1 MIRKG
6 TYVIMKVEMADMDN
20 TEEDFF
26 YELRKEKEALEKKC
40 ERYRLVLEGSNDGVW
55 DFDIEN
61 DTYHLYIKDMDEY
74 EYSIRYQK
82 FCIDV
87 WKQKIHPEDRENA
100 HKVLSE
106 FIFSGNRFYENT
118 YRVFTKEGRYKWIK
132 SKGIAQFDDRHRI
145 LHIAGSNTDVSEQV
159 EMQNNLYN
167 LAYYDKL
174 TGLAN
179 KENIKTIFNNLVSTE
194 YEFGNI
200 AFLYL
205 DIDDLSYINNTL
217 GYNTGDELIQNVATF
232 LVKKYQQNSYV
243 ARINADEFLILY
255 LDYKNLD
262 EFENEISEL
271 LSEVKNMKFL
281 KDNDITISMSMGISL
296 YRVHG
301 YGFFELL
308 KCSDTALYFA
318 KKNGKDQYK
327 LYDSSM
333 GKSVY
338 NTVDLINQIRV
349 GIEKSEFQM
358 HYQPIMDAKK
368 GFFVGLEAL
377 VRWVHSKR
385 GMISPAEFIPVAE
398 SSGQIKLLE
407 KWIIQDVFRQVEIWE
422 EYMDF
427 PIFVSINLS
436 AKGMIE
442 KNLIEYLKKLLVV
455 HNIVPKHIEF
465 EVTETA
471 VLHNIEHSMKVLSE
485 LKAMGF
491 KISLDDFGT
500 GYSSLNYLKNLPID
514 KVKLDRSFVENIDK
528 NNKDQLLV
536 QSIIELSHRME
547 LEVVGEG
554 VETYSQNELLGT
566 LGCDYI
572 QGYYY
577 GRPQNANIIDEDLK
591 EMCRK
596 KALFI

>member
-1 MIRKG
+1 
-6 TYVIMKVEMADMDN
+6 MKVETAG
-20 TEEDFF
+20 TGCAKEDFF
-26 YELRKEKEALEKKC
+26 YKIKQEKEYLEKKC
-40 ERYRLVLEGSNDGVW
+40 ERYRLALEGSNDGIWNFEVG
-55 DFDIEN
+55 EN
-61 DTYHLYIKDMDEY
+61 KYHLYIKDGEGF
-74 EYSIRYQK
+74 EYSIRYQIFDMEEWK
-82 FCIDV
+82 F
-87 WKQKIHPEDRENA
+87 KIHPDDRENA
-100 HKVLSE
+100 YRIFTE
-106 FIFSGNRFYENT
+106 FILSGRVFYENT
-118 YRVFTKEGRYKWIK
+118 YRVLTRKGYYKWIK
-132 SKGIAQFDDRHRI
+132 SKGIAQFNKDNSIIR
-145 LHIAGSNTDVSEQV
+145 IAGSNTDVSEHI
-159 EMQNNLYN
+159 EMQNDLYN

-174 TGLAN
+174 TGLSN
-179 KENIKTIFNNLVSTE
+179 KENIKTTFNDIVSNE
-194 YEFGNI
+194 GENKNM
-200 AFLYL
+200 AFIYL
-205 DIDDLSYINNTL
+205 DIDDLSYINNTV
-217 GYNTGDELIQNVATF
+217 GYSNGDELIKNVSTF
-232 LVKKYQQNSYV
+232 FVDRFKDSGHV
-243 ARINADEFLILY
+243 ARMNADEFLLLYIDYNDIEDLETEIL
-255 LDYKNLD
+255 N
-262 EFENEISEL
+262 L
-271 LSEVKNMKFL
+271 LSDIKNVKFL
-281 KDNDITISMSMGISL
+281 NGHDITISISAGVSL

-301 YGFFELL
+301 HGFFELL

-318 KKNGKDQYK
+318 KKNGKDQCR

-358 HYQPIMDAKK
+358 YYQPIMDAKK

-398 SSGQIKLLE
+398 SSGQIKGLE
-407 KWIIQDVFRQVEIWE
+407 KWIIHEVFKQVKIWE
-422 EYMDF
+422 DYMDF

-436 AKGMIE
+436 ARGIIE
-442 KNLIEYLKKLLVV
+442 KNLTDYLKELLEVYG
-455 HNIVPKHIEF
+455 IKPKHIEF

-471 VLHNIEHSMKVLSE
+471 VLHNIEHSMRVLSD
-485 LKAMGF
+485 LKRMGF

-554 VETYSQNELLGT
+554 VETFSQNELLWE

-572 QGYYY
+572 QGYYH
-577 GRPQNANIIDEDLK
+577 GKPQQASLIDEDLK
-591 EMCRK
+591 QMCK
-596 KALFI
+596 KNTLLL

>member
-1 MIRKG
+1 
-6 TYVIMKVEMADMDN
+6 MKVEIAGMDN
-20 TEEDFF
+20 TKEDFF
-26 YELRKEKEALEKKC
+26 CKLQKEKEALEKKC

-55 DFDIEN
+55 DFDVKN
-61 DTYHLYIKDMDEY
+61 DMYHLYIKDVEGAQY
-74 EYSIRYQK
+74 NIRYQS
-82 FCIDV
+82 FCIET
-87 WKQKIHPEDRENA
+87 WKRKIHPDDRAMA
-100 HKVLSE
+100 HKVLSD
-106 FIFSGNRFYENT
+106 FICSGNQFYENT
-118 YRVFTKEGRYKWIK
+118 YRVLTKKGNYKWIK
-132 SKGIAQFDDRHRI
+132 SKGIAQFDENHRL

-179 KENIKTIFNNLVSTE
+179 KENIKTLFNNLISTE
-194 YEFGNI
+194 YEHGNI

-217 GYNTGDELIQNVATF
+217 GYNTGDELIKNVSAF
-232 LVKKYQQNSYV
+232 LVNRYQNNNYI

-255 LDYKNLD
+255 VNYENLD
-262 EFENEISEL
+262 EFEDEISKL
-271 LSEVKNMKFL
+271 LSEIKNIKFL

-301 YGFFELL
+301 HGFFELL

-327 LYDSSM
+327 MYDASM

-349 GIEKSEFQM
+349 GIDKSEFQM
-358 HYQPIMDAKK
+358 YYQPIMDAKK

-377 VRWVHSKR
+377 VRWIHSKR

-398 SSGQIKLLE
+398 SSGQIKMLE
-407 KWIIQDVFRQVEIWE
+407 KWIIQEVFRQVKAWE

-436 AKGMIE
+436 ARGMIE
-442 KNLIEYLKKLLVV
+442 KNLIEYLKDLLSVY
-455 HNIVPKHIEF
+455 NIKPEHIEF

-471 VLHNIEHSMKVLSE
+471 VLHNIEHSMNILSE
-485 LKAMGF
+485 LKDMGF

-554 VETYSQNELLGT
+554 VETHSQNELLWN

-572 QGYYY
+572 QGYYH
-577 GRPQNANIIDEDLK
+577 GRPENANIIDENLK
-591 EMCRK
+591 EMCKR
-596 KALFI
+596 KALFL

>member
-1 MIRKG
+1 
-6 TYVIMKVEMADMDN
+6 MKVEMEGMDN
-20 TEEDFF
+20 TKEDFF
-26 YELRKEKEALEKKC
+26 YELKKEKEALEKKC

-55 DFDIEN
+55 DFDVKN
-61 DTYHLYIKDMDEY
+61 DMYHLYIKDME
-74 EYSIRYQK
+74 EAQYSIRYQN
-82 FCIDV
+82 FCIDT
-87 WKQKIHPEDRENA
+87 WKQKIHPDDREKA

-118 YRVFTKEGRYKWIK
+118 YRVLTKIGNYKWIK
-132 SKGIAQFDDRHRI
+132 SKGIAQFDENHKL
-145 LHIAGSNTDVSEQV
+145 LHISGSNTDVSEQV

-179 KENIKTIFNNLVSTE
+179 KENIKTIFNNLVATQ
-194 YEFGNI
+194 YEHQNI

-217 GYNTGDELIQNVATF
+217 GYNTGDELIKNVATF
-232 LVKKYQQNSYV
+232 LVKRYNSNSYI

-255 LDYKNLD
+255 VDYKSLD
-262 EFENEISEL
+262 EFEYEISKL
-271 LSEVKNMKFL
+271 LLEIKNIKFL

-296 YRVHG
+296 YKDHG
-301 YGFFELL
+301 HGFFELL

-318 KKNGKDQYK
+318 KKNGKDQFK
-327 LYDSSM
+327 MYDASM

-349 GIEKSEFQM
+349 GIDKSEFQM
-358 HYQPIMDAKK
+358 YYQPIMDAKK

-377 VRWVHSKR
+377 VRWIHSKR

-398 SSGQIKLLE
+398 SSGQIKMLE
-407 KWIIQDVFRQVEIWE
+407 KWIIQEVFRQVKAWE

-436 AKGMIE
+436 ARGMIE
-442 KNLIEYLKKLLVV
+442 KNLIEYLKDLLKIY
-455 HNIVPKHIEF
+455 NIKPEHIEF

-471 VLHNIEHSMKVLSE
+471 VLHNIEHSMNILSE
-485 LKAMGF
+485 LKDMGF

-554 VETYSQNELLGT
+554 VETYSQNELLWT

-572 QGYYY
+572 QGYYH
-577 GRPQNANIIDEDLK
+577 GRPENANIIDENLK
-591 EMCRK
+591 EMCKR
-596 KALFI
+596 KALFL

>member
-1 MIRKG
+1 
-6 TYVIMKVEMADMDN
+6 MKVEMEGMDN
-20 TEEDFF
+20 TKEDFF
-26 YELRKEKEALEKKC
+26 YELKKEKEALEKKC

-55 DFDIEN
+55 DFDVKN
-61 DTYHLYIKDMDEY
+61 DMYHLYIKDME
-74 EYSIRYQK
+74 EAQYSIRYQN
-82 FCIDV
+82 FCIDT
-87 WKQKIHPEDRENA
+87 WKQKIHPDDREKA

-118 YRVFTKEGRYKWIK
+118 YRVLTKIGNYKWIK
-132 SKGIAQFDDRHRI
+132 SKGIAQFDENHKL
-145 LHIAGSNTDVSEQV
+145 LHISGSNTDVSEQV

-179 KENIKTIFNNLVSTE
+179 KENIKTIFNNLVATQ
-194 YEFGNI
+194 YEHQNI

-217 GYNTGDELIQNVATF
+217 GYNTGDELIKNVATF
-232 LVKKYQQNSYV
+232 LVKRYNSNSYI

-255 LDYKNLD
+255 VDYKSLD
-262 EFENEISEL
+262 EFEYEISKL
-271 LSEVKNMKFL
+271 LLEIKNIKFL

-296 YRVHG
+296 YKDHG
-301 YGFFELL
+301 HGFFELL

-318 KKNGKDQYK
+318 KKNGKDQFK
-327 LYDSSM
+327 MYDASM

-349 GIEKSEFQM
+349 GIDKSEFQM
-358 HYQPIMDAKK
+358 YYQPIMDAKK
-368 GFFVGLEAL
+368 GFFVELEAL
-377 VRWVHSKR
+377 VRWIHSKR

-398 SSGQIKLLE
+398 SSGQIKMLE
-407 KWIIQDVFRQVEIWE
+407 KWIIQEVFRQVKAWE

-436 AKGMIE
+436 ARGMIE
-442 KNLIEYLKKLLVV
+442 KNLIEYLKDLLKIY
-455 HNIVPKHIEF
+455 NIKPEHIEF

-471 VLHNIEHSMKVLSE
+471 VLHNIEHSMNILSE
-485 LKAMGF
+485 LKDMGF

-554 VETYSQNELLGT
+554 VETYSQNELLWT

-572 QGYYY
+572 QGYYH
-577 GRPQNANIIDEDLK
+577 GRPENANIIDENLK
-591 EMCRK
+591 EMCKR
-596 KALFI
+596 KALFL

>member
-1 MIRKG
+1 
-6 TYVIMKVEMADMDN
+6 MKVEIAGMD
-20 TEEDFF
+20 TIGDFF
-26 YELRKEKEALEKKC
+26 YELKRDKEYLEKKC
-40 ERYRLVLEGSNDGVW
+40 ERYKLVLEGSNDGVW
-55 DFDIEN
+55 DFDVEE
-61 DTYHLYIKDMDEY
+61 DKYHLYIKDVEGC
-74 EYSIRYQK
+74 EYSMRYQI
-82 FCIDV
+82 FRIDD
-87 WKQKIHPEDRENA
+87 WKEKIHPDDRENA
-100 HKVLSE
+100 YKVLEE
-106 FIFSGNRFYENT
+106 FISSGKRFYENT
-118 YRVFTKEGRYKWIK
+118 YRVLTKKGYYKWIK
-132 SKGIAQFDDRHRI
+132 SKGMAQFDEKNKI
-145 LHIAGSNTDVSEQV
+145 VHIAGSNTDVSEQI

-179 KENIKTIFNNLVSTE
+179 KENIKTIFNNLISNE
-194 YEFGNI
+194 NENANI
-200 AFLYL
+200 AFVYL

-217 GYNTGDELIQNVATF
+217 GYSTGDDLIKNVSSF
-232 LVKKYQQNSYV
+232 LIERYAHKHHI
-243 ARINADEFLILY
+243 ARINADEFLLLY
-255 LDYKNLD
+255 VNYKSLDI
-262 EFENEISEL
+262 FEDEISSL
-271 LSEVKNMKFL
+271 LSEIKNTKFL
-281 KDNDITISMSMGISL
+281 EGTDVSISVSVGISI

-301 YGFFELL
+301 HGFFELL

-318 KKNGKDQYK
+318 KKNGKDQYR
-327 LYDSSM
+327 LYDASM
-333 GKSVY
+333 AKSVY

-349 GIEKSEFQM
+349 GIEKKEFQM
-358 HYQPIMDAKK
+358 YYQPIMDAKK

-377 VRWVHSKR
+377 VRWIHSKR

-398 SSGQIKLLE
+398 SSGQIKSLE
-407 KWIIQDVFRQVEIWE
+407 KWIIQEVFRQVKEWE

-436 AKGMIE
+436 ARGLIE
-442 KNLIEYLKKLLVV
+442 KNLLEYLSQLLE
-455 HNIVPKHIEF
+455 IYSIKPDHIEF

-485 LKAMGF
+485 LKDMGF

-514 KVKLDRSFVENIDK
+514 KVKLDRSFVENIDR

-554 VETYSQNELLGT
+554 VETHSQNELLWA

-572 QGYYY
+572 QGYYH
-577 GRPQNANIIDEDLK
+577 GKPQDASLIDKDLK
-591 EMCRK
+591 ELCK
-596 KALFI
+596 KKTLFI

>member
-1 MIRKG
+1 
-6 TYVIMKVEMADMDN
+6 MKVETAG
-20 TEEDFF
+20 TSCAKEDFF
-26 YELRKEKEALEKKC
+26 YKIKQEKEYLEKKC
-40 ERYRLVLEGSNDGVW
+40 ERYRLALEGSNDGIWNFEVV
-55 DFDIEN
+55 EN
-61 DTYHLYIKDMDEY
+61 KYHLYIKDGEGFEY
-74 EYSIRYQK
+74 NIRYQI
-82 FCIDV
+82 FNMEE
-87 WKQKIHPEDRENA
+87 WKLKIHPDDRENA
-100 HKVLSE
+100 YRIFKE
-106 FIFSGNRFYENT
+106 FILSGRVFYENT
-118 YRVFTKEGRYKWIK
+118 YRVLTKKGYYKWIK
-132 SKGIAQFDDRHRI
+132 SKGIAQFDKDNSIIR
-145 LHIAGSNTDVSEQV
+145 IAGSNTDVSEHI
-159 EMQNNLYN
+159 EMQNDLYN

-174 TGLAN
+174 TGLSN
-179 KENIKTIFNNLVSTE
+179 KENIKTTFNDMVSNE
-194 YEFGNI
+194 GENKNI
-200 AFLYL
+200 AFIYL
-205 DIDDLSYINNTL
+205 DIDDLSYINNTV
-217 GYNTGDELIQNVATF
+217 GYSNGDELIKNVSTF
-232 LVKKYQQNSYV
+232 FVDRFKNSGHV
-243 ARINADEFLILY
+243 ARMNADEFLLLY
-255 LDYKNLD
+255 ADYKDIEAL
-262 EFENEISEL
+262 ETEILNL
-271 LSEVKNMKFL
+271 LSDIKNVKFL
-281 KDNDITISMSMGISL
+281 KGHDITISISAGVAL

-301 YGFFELL
+301 HGFFELL

-318 KKNGKDQYK
+318 KKNGKDQCR

-349 GIEKSEFQM
+349 GIEKNEFQM
-358 HYQPIMDAKK
+358 YYQPIMDAKK

-398 SSGQIKLLE
+398 SSGQIKGLE
-407 KWIIQDVFRQVEIWE
+407 KWIIHEVFKQVKTWE

-436 AKGMIE
+436 ARGIIE
-442 KNLIEYLKKLLVV
+442 KNLTEYLKELLAVYG
-455 HNIVPKHIEF
+455 IKPKHIEF

-471 VLHNIEHSMKVLSE
+471 VLHNIEHSMRVLSD
-485 LKAMGF
+485 LKHMGF

-554 VETYSQNELLGT
+554 VETSSQNELLWE

-572 QGYYY
+572 QGYYH
-577 GRPQNANIIDEDLK
+577 GKPQQASLINEGLK
-591 EMCRK
+591 NMCQK
-596 KALFI
+596 NTLLL

>member
-1 MIRKG
+1 
-6 TYVIMKVEMADMDN
+6 MKVEMEGMDN
-20 TEEDFF
+20 TKEDFF
-26 YELRKEKEALEKKC
+26 YELKKEKEALEKKC

-55 DFDIEN
+55 DFDVKN
-61 DTYHLYIKDMDEY
+61 DMYHLYIKDVE
-74 EYSIRYQK
+74 EAQYSIRYQN
-82 FCIDV
+82 FCIDT
-87 WKQKIHPEDRENA
+87 WKQKIHPDDREKA

-118 YRVFTKEGRYKWIK
+118 YRVLTKIGNYKWIK
-132 SKGIAQFDDRHRI
+132 SKGIAQFDENHKL
-145 LHIAGSNTDVSEQV
+145 LHISGSNTDVSEQV

-179 KENIKTIFNNLVSTE
+179 KENIKTIFNNLVATQ
-194 YEFGNI
+194 YEHQNI

-217 GYNTGDELIQNVATF
+217 GYNTGDELIKNVATF
-232 LVKKYQQNSYV
+232 LVKRYNSNSYI

-255 LDYKNLD
+255 VDYKSLD
-262 EFENEISEL
+262 EFEYEISKL
-271 LSEVKNMKFL
+271 LLEIKNIKFL

-296 YRVHG
+296 YKDHG
-301 YGFFELL
+301 HGFFELL

-318 KKNGKDQYK
+318 KKNGKDQFK
-327 LYDSSM
+327 MYDASM

-349 GIEKSEFQM
+349 GIDKSEFQM
-358 HYQPIMDAKK
+358 YYQPIMDAKK

-377 VRWVHSKR
+377 VRWIHSKR

-398 SSGQIKLLE
+398 SSGQIKMLE
-407 KWIIQDVFRQVEIWE
+407 KWIIQEVFRQVKAWE

-436 AKGMIE
+436 ARGMIE
-442 KNLIEYLKKLLVV
+442 KNLIEYLKDLLKIY
-455 HNIVPKHIEF
+455 NIKPEHIEF

-471 VLHNIEHSMKVLSE
+471 VLHNIEHSMNILSE
-485 LKAMGF
+485 LKDMGF

-554 VETYSQNELLGT
+554 VETYSQNELLWT

-572 QGYYY
+572 QGYYH
-577 GRPQNANIIDEDLK
+577 GRPENATIIDENLK
-591 EMCRK
+591 EMCKR
-596 KALFI
+596 KALFL